1 MTQDTVLKWLALQW
15 PGPQVNATSWA
26 FGFGQALHFMGLC
39 LLFGVMLIVDLRLL
53 GVFKRLPLKPIL
65 GLLPLAVI
73 GFVFLV
79 GSGWEFV
86 TTNPKLYWTNP
97 AFRMKM
103 YLILIAGL
111 NALYFTFYEHHHASL
126 VGANGETS
134 STTKITAAFSI
145 ILWTSILLFGRL
157 LQQFTVSVN

>member
-1 MTQDTVLKWLALQW
+1 MTQTDILKAIAGMW
-15 PGPQVNATSWA
+15 PGPQVNNTGWA

-53 GVFKRLPLKPIL
+53 GLFKRLPMKAVLAF
-65 GLLPLAVI
+65 LPLAVV
-73 GFVFLV
+73 GFVFMAA
-79 GSGWEFV
+79 SGWEFV

-126 VGANGETS
+126 IEPNGDAS
-134 STTKITAAFSI
+134 VTTKMTAGFSI
-145 ILWTSILLFGRL
+145 ILWTSILLLGRL